1 MGVYLA
7 AHQVDALRRH
17 FELIL
22 ARNRVMNLTRVTDP
36 EEAVRKLYLASL
48 AVIPVLE
55 EIGVAVHGLFHYL
68 DLGTGAGFPGI
79 PVAVAAPHM
88 ETLLIDA
95 RRKKTDF
102 LAEVIADLKL
112 SETRSLH
119 VRGADL
125 PKIEPERRE
134 SFELITARAVATAA
148 SIVEEVSDLLAPGGF
163 LAVYK
168 GEKLEGKE
176 IREGKRTALRHGLDF
191 LGAFDRPVE
200 DLNPRILVYRC
211 HGAAD
216 AGEVEY

>member
-7 AHQVDALRRH
+7 GHQVDALRRH

-22 ARNRVMNLTRVTDP
+22 ERNRVMNLTRVTDP

-48 AVIPVLE
+48 SVIPVME
-55 EIGVAVHGLFHYL
+55 EIGVAVHGLFYYL

-79 PVAVAAPHM
+79 PVKVAAPHM

-102 LAEVIADLKL
+102 LAEVIEDLRL
-112 SETRSLH
+112 AGTRALH

-125 PKIEPERRE
+125 PKAEPERRE

-148 SIVEEVSDLLAPGGF
+148 SIVTEVSDLLTPGGF
-163 LAVYK
+163 LAIHK
-168 GEKLEGKE
+168 GERLEETE
-176 IREGKRTALRHGLDF
+176 IREGKRTARRHGLDF
-191 LGAFDRPVE
+191 IGAFDRPVE
-200 DLNPRILVYRC
+200 DLRPRILVYRR